1 MKSITIAG
9 RLTRDAENRSTQTG
23 ESITSFAV
31 AVDDGFGENK
41 RALFFDC
48 SMWGKRGASVSRMLT
63 KGKQVT
69 VSGDFSTRE
78 YEGKTYLQLRVAD
91 LTLQGG
97 GKQDGDRQERNDTPK
112 SLRAVSGSGGRP
124 ADIDHSEIP
133 FAPVTLI

>member
-1 MKSITIAG
+1 LKNITIAG

-23 ESITSFAV
+23 ESITAFAV

-48 SMWGKRGASVSRMLT
+48 SMWGKRGAAVAGMLT

-97 GKQDGDRQERNDTPK
+97 GKQDNANPPRNDPPQ
-112 SLRAVSGSGGRP
+112 GRG
-124 ADIDHSEIP
+124 DDMGEDSIP
-133 FAPVTLI
+133 F